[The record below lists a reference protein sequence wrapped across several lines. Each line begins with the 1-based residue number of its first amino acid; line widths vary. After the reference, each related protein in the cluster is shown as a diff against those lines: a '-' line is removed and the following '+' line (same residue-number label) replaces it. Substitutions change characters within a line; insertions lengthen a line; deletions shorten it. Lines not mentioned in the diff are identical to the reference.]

1 MYNSSTNFLEEF
13 KMYLPLLDGEATSG
27 GNSAVLLIGY
37 VVIIGALFYF
47 MLIRPQKKKQKEE
60 KKLRDSLQIGDE
72 ILTIGGFYGKI
83 ISIKEETVVIESQL
97 DHSKQKI
104 ARWAIQQNLT
114 IHDDDAT
121 VKEK

>member
-1 MYNSSTNFLEEF
+1 MQN
-13 KMYLPLLDGEATSG
+13 MGWG
-27 GNSAVLLIGY
+27 GIIIY
-37 VVIIGALFYF
+37 VVVLGALFYF

-83 ISIKEETVVIESQL
+83 VSIIEDAVVIESVL
-97 DHSKQKI
+97 DHNKQKI

-114 IHDDDAT
+114 VHDDVETA
-121 VKEK
+121 KK

>member
-1 MYNSSTNFLEEF
+1 MQN
-13 KMYLPLLDGEATSG
+13 MGWG
-27 GNSAVLLIGY
+27 GIIIY
-37 VVIIGALFYF
+37 VVVLGALFYF

-60 KKLRDSLQIGDE
+60 KKLRESLQIGDE

-83 ISIKEETVVIESQL
+83 VSIKEDAVVIESVL

-114 IHDDDAT
+114 VHDDVDTA
-121 VKEK
+121 KK

>member
-1 MYNSSTNFLEEF
+1 MQN
-13 KMYLPLLDGEATSG
+13 MGWG
-27 GNSAVLLIGY
+27 GIIIY
-37 VVIIGALFYF
+37 VVVLGALFYF

-83 ISIKEETVVIESQL
+83 ISIKDDTIVIESVL
-97 DHSKQKI
+97 DHTKQKI

-114 IHDDDAT
+114 VHDDVENA
-121 VKEK
+121 KK